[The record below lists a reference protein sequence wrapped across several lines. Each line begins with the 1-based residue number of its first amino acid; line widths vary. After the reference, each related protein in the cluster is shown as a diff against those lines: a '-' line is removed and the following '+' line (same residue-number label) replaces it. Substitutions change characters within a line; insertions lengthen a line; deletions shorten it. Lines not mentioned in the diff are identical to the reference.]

1 MYPDLHSVSQ
11 GCCWLSLWLGFVL
24 LHILG
29 EGGSD
34 KDQVLLDYHWASQP
48 LGGALPLYFTVLSV
62 VIVSLDVV
70 PSGGQNLVSRHTSV
84 LKCW

>member
-29 EGGSD
+29 GGGSD